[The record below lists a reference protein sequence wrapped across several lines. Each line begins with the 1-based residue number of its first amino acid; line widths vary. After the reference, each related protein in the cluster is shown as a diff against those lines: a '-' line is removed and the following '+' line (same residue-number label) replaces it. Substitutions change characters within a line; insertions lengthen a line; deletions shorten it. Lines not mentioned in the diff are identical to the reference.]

1 MNNVALVG
9 RIASDVELRYSK
21 NGNAIVYFAL
31 AVDKPYYA
39 RTEDSDVVFP
49 RVVVF
54 GKLGEILAEHKEK
67 GDLISVTGWINTRSY
82 ETEDGETRY
91 ITEVVGEDIKFLD
104 FRRGNGNGNGNGN
117 KNSKQSKGKKRK

>member
-1 MNNVALVG
+1 MNMVALVG

-39 RTEDSDVVFP
+39 RTEDSDAVFP

-67 GDLISVTGWINTRSY
+67 GDLISLTGWINTRSY
-82 ETEDGETRY
+82 ETEDGEIRY
-91 ITEVVGEDIKFLD
+91 ITEIVGEDIKFLD
-104 FRRGNGNGNGNGN
+104 FRRGSGNGNGDN
-117 KNSKQSKGKKRK
+117 KKSKQTKGKKRR